1 MLLCSDL
8 YDVGNS
14 KSSRLRFGSFF
25 FLSEQLAK
33 KDPNNSVSFFL
44 SLTIDKRKAGVKIK
58 PKQKKEPQMRT
69 DKKNKISKR
78 AANYAQDFLS
88 FFHTWVIFTFMY
100 NREKNLRLQIGNF
113 SQFIFRGDNAIVQM
127 LSSSYFWESKAIFF
141 SSVGFLLYSWVFTS
155 QQLWFRWASAHS
167 KDI

>member
-14 KSSRLRFGSFF
+14 KSSRLRFGSIFF
-25 FLSEQLAK
+25 SLSEQLAE

-58 PKQKKEPQMRT
+58 LKQKKEPQMRT

-88 FFHTWVIFTFMY
+88 FFSHLSYIH
-100 NREKNLRLQIGNF
+100 IH
-113 SQFIFRGDNAIVQM
+113 VQ
-127 LSSSYFWESKAIFF
+127 
-141 SSVGFLLYSWVFTS
+141 
-155 QQLWFRWASAHS
+155 
-167 KDI
+167 